1 VKRTFVHRSVE
12 TSLALLLAV
21 SPAQAREIADPPN
34 DFRVDVAERGPA
46 CVLVPAAQYDE
57 TACAPITQSRPEA
70 MADAIGSPAVQLV
83 GAIAVGAG
91 GWTYVVDVLR
101 EARATTPIVRAAD
114 AEGIATGFVDK
125 MQPALSMSRATA
137 KRAGPAEL
145 STIDGVQALTF
156 AVRVEGSGHPAVDC
170 TVFSLVI
177 AQGFTYTLEVRGPS
191 SHADDIR
198 QIMRA
203 SLSTLHATP
212 LRPSPVYAFGVTA
225 ARVAALVFLG
235 ALVATFTVI
244 LRRRRRGPTR
254 AAE

>member
-1 VKRTFVHRSVE
+1 MLMPTLSVRARHALVAGAC
-12 TSLALLLAV
+12 LALLLAV

-34 DFRVDVAERGPA
+34 DFRIDVPEHGPA

-57 TACAPITQSRPEA
+57 TACAPITTTRPETLA
-70 MADAIGSPAVQLV
+70 AATGSPTVQLV
-83 GAIAVGAG
+83 GAVAVGAG
-91 GWTYVVDVLR
+91 GWTYTVDVLR
-101 EARATTPIVRAAD
+101 EARATTPVVSAAD

-125 MQPALSMSRATA
+125 MQPALSMSGATA

-156 AVRVEGSGHPAVDC
+156 AVRAEGSAHAAVDC

-191 SHADDIR
+191 SHADDLG
-198 QIMRA
+198 QITRA

-212 LRPSPVYAFGVTA
+212 LQPSRVYAIGVTA
-225 ARVAALVFLG
+225 ARVAGLVFLG

-244 LRRRRRGPTR
+244 LRRRRRG
-254 AAE
+254 